1 MDYRV
6 LVGKLC
12 GSDIATLKNLER
24 KILKRDFQS
33 MERWATFFAFDHPEL
48 VTDKIAKRIVRFY
61 KMAISKNNSRA
72 MLNLG
77 ALYYNGVFVQRDFSK
92 AVKLYKIAAVGSD
105 SNIAARAICNLGYCY
120 YYGRSVAVD
129 KSKAFSYYLKGVLLY
144 NDPNCLYKLG
154 DMYRYGECV
163 EKDEKMAYTLY
174 VKAHSVHLYF
184 EEVFADIL
192 VRLGECEL
200 YGIGTRKDVTSAL
213 KRLTLA
219 EGYLYE
225 KIHIK
230 KDPFAHQVLAKVKG
244 LIQTAEGMLQG
255 GYDGPNYTF

>member
-1 MDYRV
+1 MNYRFS
-6 LVGKLC
+6 LDKLC
-12 GSDIATLKNLER
+12 QSDITMLRSIER
-24 KILKRDFQS
+24 KILKQDVCA
-33 MERWATFFAFDHPEL
+33 MEQWATFFAFDHPEL
-48 VTDKIAKRIVRFY
+48 VTAKIAKRIVRFY
-61 KMAISKNNSRA
+61 KIAISKNNRRA

-77 ALYYNGVFVQRDFSK
+77 ALYYNGVFVPRDFSK
-92 AVKLYKIAAVGSD
+92 AVKLYKMAAVSD
-105 SNIAARAICNLGYCY
+105 DPNIAARAICNLGYCY
-120 YYGRSVAVD
+120 YYGRSIAVD
-129 KSKAFSYYLKGVLLY
+129 KNKAFAYYLKGVLLY
-144 NDPNCLYKLG
+144 NDPNCFYKLG

-174 VKAHSVHLYF
+174 KKAYSVHLYF
-184 EEVFADIL
+184 EEAFADIL

-200 YGIGTRKDVTSAL
+200 YGIGTKQDTISAM

-230 KDPFAHQVLAKVKG
+230 KGPFANKVLAKVKG

-255 GYDGPNYTF
+255 G

>member
-1 MDYRV
+1 MNYKAFEGR
-6 LVGKLC
+6 LGA
-12 GSDIATLKNLER
+12 SDISMLKRHER
-24 KILKRDFQS
+24 NILKQDVRS
-33 MERWATFFAFDHPEL
+33 MEQWATFFAFDHQEL
-48 VTDKIAKRIVRFY
+48 VTDKIVKRIVRFY
-61 KMAISKNNSRA
+61 KIAISKNNSRA

-77 ALYYNGVFVQRDFSK
+77 ALYYNGVFVQRDFSQ
-92 AVKLYKIAAVGSD
+92 AVKLYKMAAVSD
-105 SNIAARAICNLGYCY
+105 DPNIAARAICNLGYCY

-129 KSKAFSYYLKGVLLY
+129 KNKAFSYYLKGVLLY

-174 VKAHSVHLYF
+174 KKAHSVHPYF

-200 YGIGTRKDVTSAL
+200 YGIGTKQDAISAM

-255 GYDGPNYTF
+255 G

>member
-1 MDYRV
+1 MDYRFI
-6 LVGKLC
+6 LGKLC
-12 GSDIATLKNLER
+12 GSDIAMLRGLER
-24 KILKRDFQS
+24 KILKQDIHA
-33 MERWATFFAFDHPEL
+33 MEQWATFFAFDHPEL
-48 VTDKIAKRIVRFY
+48 VTDKIARRIERYY
-61 KMAISKNNSRA
+61 KKAISKNISRA

-77 ALYYNGVFVQRDFSK
+77 ALYYNGVIVQRNFAK
-92 AVKLYKIAAVGSD
+92 AVQLYEMASVSD
-105 SNIAARAICNLGYCY
+105 DANVAARAICNLGYCY
-120 YYGRSVAVD
+120 YYGRSIAVD
-129 KSKAFSYYLKGVLLY
+129 KQKAFEHFMKGVLLF

-174 VKAHSVHLYF
+174 KKALSVHLYF

-200 YGIGTRKDVTSAL
+200 YGIGTRKDVISAV
-213 KRLTLA
+213 KRFTLA

-230 KDPFAHQVLAKVKG
+230 KDPFAHEVLAKVKG

-255 GYDGPNYTF
+255 G